1 MANDMNTV
9 ILIGRLTKDAELTY
23 ANNGTALSK
32 YSIAVGE
39 KYKDKEETSF
49 FSCTMFG
56 KTAEGL
62 SKYLEKG
69 KQVCI
74 QGKLKQDTWE
84 KDGQKRERVNII
96 VNSVQLL
103 GDGKAEKN
111 KQSNV
116 PPERF
121 QDDADLLE
129 IPF

>member
-1 MANDMNTV
+1 MANDINTV
-9 ILIGRLTKDAELTY
+9 ILIGRIVRDAQLTY

-39 KYKDKEETSF
+39 KYKDKDETSF

-56 KTAEGL
+56 KIAEGL

-84 KDGQKRERVNII
+84 KDGQKHERVNII

-103 GDGKAEKN
+103 GDGKTEKN
-111 KQSNV
+111 QQTSKKSTV
-116 PPERF
+116 EDF
-121 QDDADLLE
+121 DDSLD